1 MFMKLHQYR
10 RRVEREVNEMD
21 GYFDIKLIIIP
32 NKEMC
37 IYVYDTCNRILKLYI
52 NNDYPFSMPKL
63 TIANKYEMHED
74 VYWKVIQHISAFY
87 ISKLGINHNPSFCLC
102 CHTLCNDWTPSRRML
117 HMIRECEAME
127 SWFRD
132 LRSAYYGKK
141 TLSIKK
147 VYKYN
152 ILHICSYIYDDVPR
166 LQNYFGSTF

>member
-1 MFMKLHQYR
+1 MKLHQYR
-10 RRVEREVNEMD
+10 RRVEREVNEMN
-21 GYFDIKLIIIP
+21 GYFYVKLIIIP

-37 IYVYDTCNRILKLYI
+37 IYVYDMRNRLLKLYV
-52 NNDYPFSMPKL
+52 NNEYPFSPPKL
-63 TIANKYEMHED
+63 TIASKDETHED
-74 VYWKVIQHISAFY
+74 VYWKVIQRISSFY
-87 ISKLGINHNPSFCLC
+87 TSKLSIEQTPRLCLC
-102 CHTLCNDWTPSRRML
+102 CHTLCNNWTPSMRML

-141 TLSIKK
+141 VLSYKK

-166 LQNYFGSTF
+166 LQNYFGNTF